1 MESQGNHAAD
11 YSGHS
16 SIDNNANTIANADAT
31 ANTNAI
37 ANELQ
42 QQLAAAAAKAGQGA
56 KAKPAFALDGSNA
69 QLDGLAQPGAGQP
82 GAAHLNAPGIE
93 LPKSRRLLKNNQ
105 NLVAFLQVAC
115 DIAWVVSSLC
125 ALAYIKVGAITPGYR
140 MLAVLSAFALAFV
153 YSSQGIHRR
162 SSGHFNS
169 VLRISIAWLST
180 VAILAVVGFIT
191 KTSASYS
198 REVLLLW
205 CAIAWCGQIA
215 AYFCFHY
222 LTRIYR
228 AHHSHSIPTLVIGSG
243 AIAQQLVT
251 SLNRNPWV
259 RDNVVATIKVEGEPE
274 LQARSEQATAKEI
287 GAEKQADVFAVKR
300 KSLFT
305 VRLNRKLANVPIIGK
320 LSAAYLAKP
329 PYTEFVAQ
337 AGEALPGSDPSGSD
351 PKNEATNFTANTT
364 TPEAFTNR
372 LSLVVNHGKN
382 QAQKQKLEELAAYSE
397 INDIGALNKIIEAC
411 GIKRIYIALPML
423 LSQQVSKLNIE
434 LMDANVDIIW
444 APDISALNLVNH
456 SVREVGGVPLISL
469 NESPLTSSR
478 LSTVLKDVMD
488 RSIALLALI
497 ALSPIMLTIAA
508 LVKLSS
514 KGPVIF
520 KQQRHGWDGSIIEVW
535 KFRSMRMHD
544 EAEGEV
550 KQATKNDSRVTPIG
564 SFMRRTS
571 IDELPQLIN
580 VLQGRMSLVGPR
592 PHAVAHNHFYSK
604 KINRYLARHRIKP
617 GITGLA
623 QVSGCRGET
632 ETLDKMEKRVDFDMA
647 YINNWSLW
655 LDLKIL
661 VRTPFTLLSKEI
673 Y

>member
-1 MESQGNHAAD
+1 MESQGNHAANMA
-11 YSGHS
+11 GEH
-16 SIDNNANTIANADAT
+16 IANNNIQQAGL
-31 ANTNAI
+31 
-37 ANELQ
+37 NE
-42 QQLAAAAAKAGQGA
+42 
-56 KAKPAFALDGSNA
+56 PAF
-69 QLDGLAQPGAGQP
+69 
-82 GAAHLNAPGIE
+82 GAAVNSEAIQQAI
-93 LPKSRRLLKNNQ
+93 LPQAGVDVPQGRRLLKNNQ
-105 NLVAFLQVAC
+105 NLVAFLQLAC
-115 DIAWVVSSLC
+115 DIAWVVASLC
-125 ALAYIKVGAITPGYR
+125 TLAYIKMGAISSDYR
-140 MLAVLSAFALAFV
+140 VLAVLSAFAIAFV

-162 SSGHFNS
+162 STGHFNS
-169 VLRISIAWLST
+169 VLRISIAWATT
-180 VAILAVVGFIT
+180 VALLAVLGFIT
-191 KTSASYS
+191 KTSVTYS
-198 REVLLLW
+198 REVLLVW
-205 CAIAWCGQIA
+205 FATAWAGQIA
-215 AYFCFHY
+215 AYFAFHY
-222 LTRIYR
+222 LTRMYR

-243 AIAQQLVT
+243 AIAQQLVN

-259 RDNVVATIKVEGEPE
+259 RDNVVATIKVEGEPDLQPGLQTSVAESEYAAAQE
-274 LQARSEQATAKEI
+274 LGE
-287 GAEKQADVFAVKR
+287 EKTLDVFAQKR
-300 KSLFT
+300 KRLFN
-305 VRLNRKLANVPIIGK
+305 VKLNRKLANVPIIGK
-320 LSAAYLAKP
+320 LSSTYLNKP
-329 PYTEFVAQ
+329 AFTEFKAS
-337 AGEALPGSDPSGSD
+337 EATPHTGSD
-351 PKNEATNFTANTT
+351 PKGSDPKIEATNQNAA
-364 TPEAFTNR
+364 PASFTNR
-372 LSLVVNHGKN
+372 LSLVVNHNKN
-382 QAQKQKLEELAAYSE
+382 QAQKQKLEELAAYTE
-397 INDIGALNKIIEAC
+397 INHISSLIKIVEAC

-478 LSTVLKDVMD
+478 LSTVLKDLMD

-535 KFRSMRMHD
+535 KFRSMRQHD
-544 EAEGEV
+544 EAGGEV
-550 KQATKNDSRVTPIG
+550 KQATKNDDRVTPIG
-564 SFMRRTS
+564 KFIRRTS

-632 ETLDKMEKRVDFDMA
+632 ETLDKMEKRVEFDMA

-655 LDLKIL
+655 LDMKIL
-661 VRTPFTLLSKEI
+661 AKTPFTLFAKDI